1 MTTSLSRL
9 PLPSIAFVLTSSLLY
24 IPSVNCEQELFPPA
38 LTESTDFGH
47 STSTNADEDEEL
59 EALKYQRFAYVV
71 SGSPDVRIFDS
82 SKKRKQWLHILR
94 RRRDSSISFLH
105 DHASP
110 SFLTSA
116 LRKIL
121 AARSAAVPFS
131 RNPTQ
136 N

>member
-9 PLPSIAFVLTSSLLY
+9 PLPSIALVLTSSLLY

-47 STSTNADEDEEL
+47 SASTNADEDEEL

-71 SGSPDVRIFDS
+71 SGSPDSIDS

-94 RRRDSSISFLH
+94 RRRDSSSFSI
-105 DHASP
+105 DHTSP
-110 SFLTSA
+110 SLLTSA

-121 AARSAAVPFS
+121 AARSATVLFS
-131 RNPTQ
+131 CHPSQ